1 MVKILSKP
9 PKRLGNPESL
19 FSGVVRIPIDSIEL
33 EAEWIMPPGAKG
45 ISIFA
50 HGSGS
55 SRHSRRN
62 QFVAA
67 ILREAGIGTV
77 LMDLLSREEER
88 RDSLDGSMR
97 FDIEFLTERLI
108 AATRWIQSHPVAQE
122 HRIGY
127 FGASTGRAA
136 AIAAASILD
145 GAVSAVVSRGGR
157 PDLAWEHLP
166 LVMAPT
172 LLIVGQRDAAVLKL
186 NEEAYQC
193 LRCPKKMAVI
203 PGATHLFEEP
213 GALEKVA
220 NLAAGWFQHHLSV
233 INPTT
238 ELTQHTSIP

>member
-9 PKRLGNPESL
+9 PKTRSNPDTL
-19 FSGVVRIPIDSIEL
+19 FSGIVRIPIDSIEL
-33 EAEWIMPPGAKG
+33 EAEWIMPAGTRG
-45 ISIFA
+45 ISLFA

-77 LMDLLSREEER
+77 LIDLLSREEER
-88 RDSLDGSMR
+88 RDSLDGSLR
-97 FDIEFLTERLI
+97 FDIEFLTDRLV
-108 AATRWIQSHPVAQE
+108 AATHWLQSHPVAQDQ
-122 HRIGY
+122 RIGY
-127 FGASTGRAA
+127 FGASTGGAA

-172 LLIVGQRDAAVLKL
+172 LLIVGQRDEAVLKL
-186 NEEAYQC
+186 NEEAFQC

-233 INPTT
+233 ITPTNEQT
-238 ELTQHTSIP
+238 HHTTIP

>member
-1 MVKILSKP
+1 MVRILPMPARAASSTEP
-9 PKRLGNPESL
+9 F
-19 FSGVVRIPIDSIEL
+19 FSGVVQIPLNSIEL
-33 EAEWIMPPGAKG
+33 EAEWIMPPGARG
-45 ISIFA
+45 ISLFA

-77 LMDLLSREEER
+77 LMDLLSRDEER
-88 RDSLDGSMR
+88 RDSLDGSLR
-97 FDIEFLTERLI
+97 FDIEFLTGRLI
-108 AATRWIQSHPVAQE
+108 AATRWIQEHPAAQD

-127 FGASTGRAA
+127 FGASTGGAA

-157 PDLAWEHLP
+157 PDLAWEHLQH
-166 LVMAPT
+166 VMAPT
-172 LLIVGQRDAAVLKL
+172 LLIVGQRDEAVLRL

-213 GALEKVA
+213 GALEKAA

-233 INPTT
+233 M
-238 ELTQHTSIP
+238 IPPKKTNQDTNIQ